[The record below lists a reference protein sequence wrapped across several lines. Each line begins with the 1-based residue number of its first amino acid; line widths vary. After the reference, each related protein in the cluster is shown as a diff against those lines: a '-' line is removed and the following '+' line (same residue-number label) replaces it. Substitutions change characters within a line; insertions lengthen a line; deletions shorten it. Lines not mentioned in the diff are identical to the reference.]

1 MSSTTETSKLPST
14 AALIARLIFAGV
26 FAMAAIFKFSNMSG
40 TADYIAAAG
49 FPFSLVLAWAAAIL
63 EVILVLCFLSGA
75 YFSEAAIVAAI
86 YVVFL
91 GFAFHGPSHWSANQ
105 AEFGFFIDHFTFLA
119 GLLFAACYG
128 PGGFLALKR
137 RLF

>member
-1 MSSTTETSKLPST
+1 MASTTGTAALPST
-14 AALIARLIFAGV
+14 AALVARLIFAGV
-26 FAMAAIFKFSNMSG
+26 FAMAAIFKFLNMGG

-75 YFSEAAIVAAI
+75 YFSEAAVVAAV

-105 AEFGFFIDHFTFLA
+105 AEFGFFVDHFTFLA
-119 GLLFAACYG
+119 GLLFA
-128 PGGFLALKR
+128 LKR

>member
-1 MSSTTETSKLPST
+1 MASTTGTAALPST
-14 AALIARLIFAGV
+14 AALVAKVIFATA

-40 TADYIAAAG
+40 TAGYIETAG
-49 FPFSLVLAWAAAIL
+49 FPFSLVLAWIAAIF

-75 YFSEAAIVAAI
+75 YFSEAAVVAAV

-105 AEFGFFIDHFTFLA
+105 AEFGFFVDHFTFLA

>member
-1 MSSTTETSKLPST
+1 MSSTVGTSRLSST
-14 AALIARLIFAGV
+14 AALVGRVIFAGV
-26 FAMAAIFKFSNMSG
+26 FAMAAIFKFSDMHG
-40 TADYIAAAG
+40 TAGYIAAAG
-49 FPFSLVLAWAAAIL
+49 FRFDLLLAWAAAIL
-63 EVILVLCFLSGA
+63 ETILVLCFLSGA

-91 GFAFHGPSHWSANQ
+91 GFAFHGPGQWSANQ
-105 AEFGFFIDHFTFLA
+105 AEFGFFVDHFTFLA

-137 RLF
+137 RLL

>member
-1 MSSTTETSKLPST
+1 MASTTGTAALPST
-14 AALIARLIFAGV
+14 AALVARLIFAGV
-26 FAMAAIFKFSNMSG
+26 FAMAAIFKFFNMGG
-40 TADYIAAAG
+40 TAGYVTAAG
-49 FPFSLVLAWAAAIL
+49 FPIGLVLAWAAAIL

-75 YFSEAAIVAAI
+75 YFSEAATIAAV

-128 PGGFLALKR
+128 PGGFLALRR